1 MILSRHQMLAAEQA
15 AFANGSGAEQLM
27 ELAGRQMAEFV
38 RQNHPTPGTCLAY
51 AGKGH
56 NGGDVLV
63 AARHLAAQGWDVEAR
78 LAEPDRLAPLTASQ
92 LERLPKKIAGA
103 RAPLVVLDGLLGIG
117 ASGPPR
123 GSVAE
128 RIREINALRRDFA
141 AWVVAADVPS
151 GLDADSGQPG
161 DPCVVADATVAMG
174 FAKTGLV
181 ADQATNHV
189 GRLAVAVLDEVC
201 APGEADPAQVLTPG
215 LLAPLLPPR
224 SFDTHKGMAGRVAI
238 IAGSRGFTG
247 AARLCSE
254 AAVRG
259 GAGLVTLFVLPE
271 NFPILAASVAP
282 EVMVRPAGSYA
293 EVLDAKWDAI
303 AIGPGLSTQ
312 HPDAI
317 VRVIREAAC
326 PCVVD
331 ADALN
336 VVARD
341 LSVLAGCAGPRL
353 LTPHP
358 GEMERLLRQDGRS
371 RRGWLDAFVE
381 KYPVTLLLKGART
394 IIGEAGRPPAF
405 NTTGHPGMASGGMG
419 DVLTGVSAALLAQ
432 GHAPLETA
440 MLGAWICGRSA
451 EIAVARGASQESLR
465 ATDVLASLGPAF
477 TSLRARG
484 F

>member
-1 MILSRHQMLAAEQA
+1 MILSRHQMLAAEEV
-15 AFANGSGAEQLM
+15 AFSSGCEAEALM
-27 ELAGRQMAEFV
+27 ESAGRQMAEFV
-38 RQNHPTPGTCLAY
+38 RQNHPTPGACLAY

-63 AARHLAAQGWDVEAR
+63 AIRHLAQMGWAVEAR
-78 LAEPDRLAPLTASQ
+78 LAEPDGMAPLTARQFGRIPAQNVSA
-92 LERLPKKIAGA
+92 KS
-103 RAPLVVLDGLLGIG
+103 PLVILDGLLGIG

-123 GSVAE
+123 GRVSE
-128 RIREINALRRDFA
+128 LIQEINMRRRESS
-141 AWVVAADVPS
+141 AWVLAADVPS
-151 GLDADSGQPG
+151 GLDADSGQPE
-161 DPCVVADATVAMG
+161 DPCVVADATITMG

-181 ADQATNHV
+181 CDLATNYV
-189 GRLAVAVLDEVC
+189 GRLAVAALEWVR
-201 APGEADPAQVLTPG
+201 APSDANPARILTSG
-215 LLAPLLPPR
+215 LLAPMLPPR
-224 SFDTHKGMAGRVAI
+224 TFDTHKGMAGRVAI

-271 NFPILAASVAP
+271 NFPILGASVAP
-282 EVMVRPAGSYA
+282 EVMVRPASSYA
-293 EVLDAKWDAI
+293 EVLEAKWDAI

-312 HPDAI
+312 HSDMI

-336 VVARD
+336 VVAHD
-341 LSVLAGCAGPRL
+341 PAVLVGCAGPRL

-358 GEMERLLRQDGRS
+358 GEMERLMPQDGRS
-371 RRGWLDAFVE
+371 RRDWLDAFVE
-381 KYPVTLLLKGART
+381 KYPVTLLLKGSRT
-394 IIGEAGRPPAF
+394 IIGAAGQPPAF

-419 DVLTGVSAALLAQ
+419 DVLTGVAAALIAQ
-432 GHAPLETA
+432 CHSPMEAA

-451 EIAVARGASQESLR
+451 EIALTGGASQESLR
-465 ATDVLASLGPAF
+465 ATDVLAHLGPAF
-477 TSLRARG
+477 TSLRVRSY
-484 F
+484 

>member
-1 MILSRHQMLAAEQA
+1 MILSRPQMLAAEEA
-15 AFANGSGAEQLM
+15 SFSSGCEAEALM
-27 ELAGRQMAEFV
+27 ESAGRQMAEFV

-63 AARHLAAQGWDVEAR
+63 AIRHLAQMGWAVEAR
-78 LAEPDRLAPLTASQ
+78 LAEPDAMAPLTVRQ
-92 LERLPKKIAGA
+92 FERIPAQTAGPG
-103 RAPLVVLDGLLGIG
+103 APLVILDGLLGIG

-123 GSVAE
+123 GRVGE
-128 RIREINALRRDFA
+128 LIQEINTLRRESS
-141 AWVVAADVPS
+141 AWVLAADVPS
-151 GLDADSGQPG
+151 GLDADSGQPE
-161 DPCVVADATVAMG
+161 DPCVVADATVTMG
-174 FAKTGLV
+174 FAKEGLV
-181 ADQATNHV
+181 GDRATNYV
-189 GRLAVAVLDEVC
+189 GRLAVAALDGVR
-201 APGEADPAQVLTPG
+201 APSDADPAGILTSD
-215 LLAPLLPPR
+215 LLASMLPLR
-224 SFDTHKGMAGRVAI
+224 AFDTHKGMAGRVAI

-271 NFPILAASVAP
+271 NVAILAASVAP
-282 EVMVRPAGSYA
+282 EVMVRPTASYA
-293 EVLDAKWDAI
+293 EVLEAKWDAI

-312 HPDAI
+312 HAGDI

-341 LSVLAGCAGPRL
+341 PAVLVGCAGARL

-358 GEMERLLRQDGRS
+358 GEMERLRPQGGRS
-371 RRGWLDAFVE
+371 RRDWLDAFVE
-381 KYPVTLLLKGART
+381 KYPVTLLLKGSRT
-394 IIGEAGRPPAF
+394 IIGEAGQPPAF

-419 DVLTGVSAALLAQ
+419 DVLTGVAAALIAQ
-432 GHAPLETA
+432 GRSPVEAA

-451 EIAVARGASQESLR
+451 EIALTAGASQESLR
-465 ATDVLASLGPAF
+465 ASDVLAHLGAAF
-477 TSLRARG
+477 TSLRTRS